1 MNNKQLIYT
10 SYQLQSG
17 KWTPRVKV
25 REFLSDGIKEQD
37 FTWDELFNSKE
48 EADKFAKA
56 KVEQVNDLKWAV

>member
-1 MNNKQLIYT
+1 MFVMNNKQPIYT

-37 FTWDELFNSKE
+37 FAWEELFDSKE
-48 EADKFAKA
+48 EADKFAKM
-56 KVEQVNDLKWAV
+56 KTEQATDLK